1 MNHSQHTQA
10 DQLEGLKSLVPVIYD
25 HAIKAEDTVWWMI
38 FRLRGG
44 QSSHG

>member
-25 HAIKAEDTVWWMI
+25 HAIKADDI
-38 FRLRGG
+38 SLKGRPI
-44 QSSHG
+44 